1 MADSTQIGGGGPVS
15 IAGATTLSGA
25 TTISGD
31 LTTTG
36 EHNHSGAATFT
47 GQVKLQG
54 NSGTAP
60 GTGISGGSGTVCKV
74 SVLREG
80 TLITTKILV
89 DLTGLD
95 STTTVDQVIGKAG
108 TDPAFLTKITA
119 AKNGT
124 IIGGFVNVFEAP
136 GTGQTDIDIRA
147 NSSATLKKGDAG
159 GGTQVMIAGA
169 GLDTGSNSYKVV
181 TGGIS
186 ADDHLYLSCG
196 AAGTAGTYDAGK
208 LVITLFGTV

>member
-1 MADSTQIGGGGPVS
+1 MADKLPFNGPVELN
-15 IAGATTLSGA
+15 GT
-25 TTISGD
+25 TTITGA
-31 LTTTG
+31 LTTSG
-36 EHNHSGAATFT
+36 QGSHSGANTFT
-47 GQVKLQG
+47 GDVQLQG

-80 TLITTKILV
+80 TLVTTRILV
-89 DLTGLD
+89 DLTGLA
-95 STTTVDQVIGKAG
+95 STTTVDQVIGKTG
-108 TDPAFLTKITA
+108 TDPAFLTQITA

-136 GTGQTDIDIRA
+136 TTGQADIDIRA

-181 TGGIS
+181 TDGIS

-196 AAGTAGTYDAGK
+196 AAGTDGTYDAGK
-208 LVITLFGTV
+208 FVITLFGTV